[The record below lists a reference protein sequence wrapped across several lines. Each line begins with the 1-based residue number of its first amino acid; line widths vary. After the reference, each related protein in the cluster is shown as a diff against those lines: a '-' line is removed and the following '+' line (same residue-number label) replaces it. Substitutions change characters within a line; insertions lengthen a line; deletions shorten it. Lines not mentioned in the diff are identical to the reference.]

1 MKRTERL
8 LVKLVIWQK
17 KLHNIHY
24 YPPSLLSPLN
34 KKKSSNGQVLLKR
47 GGVIFAQ
54 ETIDSTRDL

>member
-8 LVKLVIWQK
+8 LVQLVIWQK

-34 KKKSSNGQVLLKR
+34 KKKVVMDKYYWKG